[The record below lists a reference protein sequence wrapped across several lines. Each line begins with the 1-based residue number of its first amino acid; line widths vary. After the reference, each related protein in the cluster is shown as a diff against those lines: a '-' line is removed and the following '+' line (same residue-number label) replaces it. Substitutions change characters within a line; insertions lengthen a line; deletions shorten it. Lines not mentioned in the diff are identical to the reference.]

1 MAAVDRNGGA
11 PGLASA
17 DIAEVVDFLD
27 YCRVRSLEASLRG
40 REPGGFGF
48 TRADWEE
55 ARRAE
60 YALERQ
66 RRCIRESSYLP
77 LLEPRFAIH

>member
-1 MAAVDRNGGA
+1 
-11 PGLASA
+11 
-17 DIAEVVDFLD
+17 
-27 YCRVRSLEASLRG
+27 LRG